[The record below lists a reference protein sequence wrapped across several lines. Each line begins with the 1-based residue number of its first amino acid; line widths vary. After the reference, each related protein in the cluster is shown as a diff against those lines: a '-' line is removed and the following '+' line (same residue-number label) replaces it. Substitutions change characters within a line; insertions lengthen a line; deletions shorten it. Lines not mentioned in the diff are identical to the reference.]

1 MRPFRL
7 VLVLTSFVAFPL
19 LLTTFSVVCA
29 QPGRRVENLTST
41 KQAQK
46 SGLRAFFSF
55 TAPGSL
61 FPPQAV
67 ISLTDENSTFFLA
80 RPAAF
85 GPDLPLNGLSGQLW
99 VGSGFGDEGTGR
111 GGAFTGAEGE
121 LGCSDVPSWADGK
134 KPSAGDRSHERATK
148 EKAAVRVD
156 AKASKSD
163 TVKGHER
170 RNDDENVQPQG
181 KSEDK
186 ALAPSEED
194 GTDDHLHYP
203 LPGSQEVKP
212 NKPGQPAEHDGGKD
226 GHASTHADIQSLQ
239 ESAEIAG
246 KVVLLSRGG
255 CGFLEKVKWVQRRG
269 GVALIVGDNTRGT
282 PLITMY
288 AKEGTSNVTIP
299 SLFTTYTTAHL
310 LSALIPRFDDGGSE
324 DGSKSG
330 SGDDGSRKTASKKK
344 GSKNA
349 KELSRGPGATNVN
362 VLTRPTG
369 GSRSSVVVPSSKY
382 LSSSVGDTSKEPRSK
397 TSWLRALGSAL
408 KLTDSTSSPPADSRR
423 PPTSGRINWIV
434 SEDWADEPLGTQKK
448 SNTKIIKSSDEGKT
462 SGKSSLQGSSG
473 DDFVIGVQD
482 WRDPDLVGHQ
492 SVKSL
497 AGQGKNNDE
506 TKVIKTSTISTASM
520 GKQTGGVN
528 QKGAKGFSG
537 GSITPGSGEYET
549 PSSGN
554 GASNRAALRG
564 KPQSFQQQETSAKAE
579 DDNPGW
585 LGRLWSSD
593 SEGSTAE
600 SSKAHDVYLKNI
612 ATHFVEDLEFQDE
625 EQVEGFLDH
634 EGLWVTMTMTAT
646 NSNPFFDTLLVLV
659 VSPLVT
665 LTVVYALLLLRSR
678 IRRRRWRA
686 PKSVVD
692 RLPVRTYH
700 TMADSPTAT
709 SSQVASPLS
718 SNPASPLLQMSPKS
732 YRERPRPRSR
742 TTSGIAENVSTS
754 LIKATNKALLTQGEK
769 APTKK
774 RYNGKQVEC
783 VVCLEEYVDGVSRV
797 MRLPCG
803 HEFHA
808 ECITPWLTT
817 RRRTCPICK
826 GDVVRSLASSS
837 TPPTPSPTRTS
848 HPHPHY
854 HDPTSAPADP
864 DSIQAQAAETANESP
879 SSAIPIPR
887 GAGAGA
893 GAGADDADLDLERGG
908 PGAPHDDD
916 DDDLAATLVN
926 DPPDG
931 AFSPR
936 PTGWRSLASLSLS
949 AFSGEAAWRQAQ
961 ADRNR

>member
-1 MRPFRL
+1 MRPLRL

-29 QPGRRVENLTST
+29 QPGRRVENLTTT
-41 KQAQK
+41 KPSPK

-85 GPDLPLNGLSGQLW
+85 GPNLPLDGLSGQLW
-99 VGSGFGDEGTGR
+99 VGSGFGDERTGR

-121 LGCSDVPSWADGK
+121 LGCSDVPSWVDGK
-134 KPSAGDRSHERATK
+134 KSSAGDRGSESTTK
-148 EKAAVRVD
+148 GKTTVRVD
-156 AKASKSD
+156 TKASKSD
-163 TVKGHER
+163 NSKGHER
-170 RNDDENVQPQG
+170 RSDDEDVQLQG
-181 KSEDK
+181 KDEDKLAVPSED
-186 ALAPSEED
+186 D

-269 GVALIVGDNTRGT
+269 GIALIVGDNTRGT

-310 LSALIPRFDDGGSE
+310 LSALIPRFDDGASD

-330 SGDDGSRKTASKKK
+330 LGDDGSRKTASKKK
-344 GSKNA
+344 GGKKAKGLSK
-349 KELSRGPGATNVN
+349 GPSFTPAN

-369 GSRSSVVVPSSKY
+369 VSRPSVMIPSSKR
-382 LSSSVGDTSKEPRSK
+382 LSPNAADTSKDSTGK

-408 KLTDSTSSPPADSRR
+408 RITSSTDSPPADSRR

-434 SEDWADEPLGTQKK
+434 SEDWADEPIGTQKK
-448 SNTKIIKSSDEGKT
+448 GSTKTAKSSSKGKAT
-462 SGKSSLQGSSG
+462 GKSSSQGGSG

-492 SVKSL
+492 TSKSI
-497 AGQGKNNDE
+497 AGKGKNNVE
-506 TKVIKTSTISTASM
+506 TNPAKTSTISTATS
-520 GKQTGGVN
+520 GKQTGGVD
-528 QKGAKGFSG
+528 QKDAKGFSG

-549 PSSGN
+549 PSS
-554 GASNRAALRG
+554 SNDALSRAAQRG
-564 KPQSFQQQETSAKAE
+564 KAQSVQQQETSAKDE
-579 DDNPGW
+579 DESSGW

-593 SEGSTAE
+593 SEDGTAE
-600 SSKAHDVYLKNI
+600 SSKAHDVYLKKI
-612 ATHFVEDLEFQDE
+612 ATHFVEDMEFQDE
-625 EQVEGFLDH
+625 EEIDGFLDH

-646 NSNPFFDTLLVLV
+646 TSNPFFDTLLVLV

-718 SNPASPLLQMSPKS
+718 SNPASPLLQTSPKS

-754 LIKATNKALLTQGEK
+754 LIKATNKALLTRGEK
-769 APTKK
+769 VPRK

-783 VVCLEEYVDGVSRV
+783 VVCLEEYIDGVSRV
-797 MRLPCG
+797 MS
-803 HEFHA
+803 
-808 ECITPWLTT
+808 TPWLTT

-826 GDVVRSLASSS
+826 GDVVRSLAASS
-837 TPPTPSPTRTS
+837 TPSTPSPTTTS
-848 HPHPHY
+848 HPHY
-854 HDPTSAPADP
+854 HDPAASDP
-864 DSIQAQAAETANESP
+864 DDIQAQAAETANESP

-887 GAGAGA
+887 SS
-893 GAGADDADLDLERGG
+893 DDGDLDLERG
-908 PGAPHDDD
+908 
-916 DDDLAATLVN
+916 DDLAATLVN
-926 DPPDG
+926 DQPAG

-936 PTGWRSLASLSLS
+936 RTGWRGLASLSLS